1 MKKLIIICL
10 LISGMAVQ
18 AQVGK
23 VLTTI
28 IASTTIADSTK
39 NIGPLNM
46 NYQWNLTVQTA
57 SLNAGD
63 ATVHLEVAN
72 ATAGPWTDYA
82 SNMNATLPTTG
93 SVAFSDTN
101 MAWLYMRVVVAK
113 VSATTGTFIV
123 KMLTYKK

>member
-1 MKKLIIICL
+1 MKKLLIICL
-10 LISGMAVQ
+10 LFAGMAAQ

-23 VLTTI
+23 VLTTVI
-28 IASTTIADSTK
+28 NTTTIADSTK

-46 NYQWNLTVQTA
+46 NYEWNITVKTV

-72 ATAGPWTDYA
+72 AAAGPWIDYA

-93 SVAFSDTN
+93 SVAFSDTQLD
-101 MAWLYMRVVVAK
+101 WLYMRVVVEK
-113 VSATTGTFIV
+113 VSATSGTFIV
-123 KMLTYKK
+123 QMLTYKK